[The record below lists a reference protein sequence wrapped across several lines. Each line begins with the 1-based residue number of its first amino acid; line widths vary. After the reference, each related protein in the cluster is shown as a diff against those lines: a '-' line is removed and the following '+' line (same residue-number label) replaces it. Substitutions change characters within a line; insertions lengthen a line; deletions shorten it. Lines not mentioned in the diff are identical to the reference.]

1 MFSSAR
7 EYNAI
12 FSGGIVAAIAKSLQF
27 AGSCSTD
34 MGVTGL
40 WAQLEQIVEQYSG

>member
-1 MFSSAR
+1 MFPFAR

-27 AGSCSTD
+27 TGFCSID

-40 WAQLEQIVEQYSG
+40 WAQLEQIV